1 MQYFYWLIIV
11 TRPCDQL
18 TFLPNGDLT
27 LLSRRKH
34 DFYILLLSC
43 TRPRESLAKSF
54 VFHPSSHRNE
64 TFEQSTFLWN
74 FTDILITFPM
84 TALKCYHASKK
95 ERAWAFMLSGCL
107 SAVHGFLP
115 KVLVIE
121 CVVVR
126 LSKSLSLTLSLRWR
140 WLCLCFGF
148 PGTGH
153 CSFVIVLVFVARSG
167 ELTLMQTKIAS
178 TFDIQP
184 WVQCSV
190 LFVSTSCAFNDVCF
204 GNIIGIL
211 FLFCKILYCKQWK

>member
-34 DFYILLLSC
+34 DFYILLLSF
-43 TRPRESLAKSF
+43 TKPRESLAKSF

-84 TALKCYHASKK
+84 TALKCHHASKK

-126 LSKSLSLTLSLRWR
+126 LSKWLFLTLSLRLKLTLFMFWCS
-140 WLCLCFGF
+140 WHGQSFVCFYFGF
-148 PGTGH
+148 RGTEWCTYTKATQDGKY
-153 CSFVIVLVFVARSG
+153 LWYK
-167 ELTLMQTKIAS
+167 TLGQ
-178 TFDIQP
+178 D
-184 WVQCSV
+184 
-190 LFVSTSCAFNDVCF
+190 
-204 GNIIGIL
+204 
-211 FLFCKILYCKQWK
+211 